1 MFGKERQRQIL
12 AYLNKHE
19 RATVNQLAILFS
31 VSKETIRNDLNLLAE
46 QGGVERCHGGAI
58 ILRRIFHSQPVNN
71 VGTSIEKFLNQVN
84 WRKNSM
90 TNKKGKNNDKQSLY
104 IRIF

>member
-46 QGGVERCHGGAI
+46 QGGC
-58 ILRRIFHSQPVNN
+58 
-71 VGTSIEKFLNQVN
+71 
-84 WRKNSM
+84 
-90 TNKKGKNNDKQSLY
+90 
-104 IRIF
+104 